1 MQNIG
6 QSKWWS
12 NSPMLRFGQLT
23 NGYQFWRKVEDRR
36 KKFQYCLNPNYP
48 QKFLYLRAIQ
58 RHSRR
63 TINPALQDNNVLL
76 AESFTEYIYH
86 VGNGKELRS
95 TVNHGLTPGA
105 VSLKTGRQAVFFTVV
120 HPMVNQDGL
129 RRNPMR
135 LVTSKNRAIQKYL
148 ETLAEYGI
156 LVQFEARSTKR
167 TAIFS
172 NKIKRSYSPRHTA
185 CRVHWESDMHEDQGS
200 ALSEGKRHSKT
211 ACSQS

>member
-1 MQNIG
+1 MMKQFANAPYWPIDKWISVLAKGGG
-6 QSKWWS
+6 Q
-12 NSPMLRFGQLT
+12 
-23 NGYQFWRKVEDRR
+23 
-36 KKFQYCLNPNYP
+36 KKRFQYCLNPNYP

-63 TINPALQDNNVLL
+63 TINPALQDNVLL
-76 AESFTEYIYH
+76 LEGFTAYIYH

-95 TVNHGLTPGA
+95 IVNHGLTPGR
-105 VSLKTGRQAVFFTVV
+105 VSLKTGRQAVFFTVE
-120 HPMVNQDGL
+120 HPMDDQGGL
-129 RRNPMR
+129 RGNPVR
-135 LVTSKNRAIQKYL
+135 PVTSKSRAIQKYL

-185 CRVHWESDMHEDQGS
+185 CRVHSKSDMHEDQGS
-200 ALSEGKRHSKT
+200 ALTEGKRHSKT
-211 ACSQS
+211 ACCS